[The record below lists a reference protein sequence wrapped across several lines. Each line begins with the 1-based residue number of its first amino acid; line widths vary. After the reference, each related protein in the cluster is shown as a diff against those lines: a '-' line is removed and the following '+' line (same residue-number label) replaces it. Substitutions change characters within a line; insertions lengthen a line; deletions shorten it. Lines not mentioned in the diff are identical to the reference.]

1 MSRKPNLF
9 IIGAMKAGTTS
20 LHNYLSS
27 HPQIFMSSV
36 KEPKYFSSSTIWRGS
51 DKKYRRLFAAATDE
65 LYAGEASTE
74 YSKRTSKSE
83 VAERIYSYSPRARI
97 IYLVRDPLERAIS
110 QYKHMMR
117 NHYEIRRFSEVIT
130 DPYDRTLTNS
140 HYAYQLRPY
149 IDLFESNSIYVD
161 TFESLINSPQLFC
174 RRLFSWLGI
183 DDSFVPPNLGKTY
196 NAGPDS
202 IYVMDATQPFG
213 RFIHKIARTITF
225 RKSLSWLPV
234 EQLETIIP
242 KTPVDFRSGDFAA
255 DIEIAKAAL
264 AKTFVAWIKELE
276 EMTGQDYSDWPSY
289 QIGDR
294 ATVSSKLVAR
304 LRRKLGPLF

>member
-9 IIGAMKAGTTS
+9 IIGAMKAGTTA

-36 KEPKYFSSSTIWRGS
+36 KEPQYFASSTMRSGS
-51 DKKYRRLFAAATDE
+51 EKQYRQLFAAAADE
-65 LYAGEASTE
+65 IYVGESSTG
-74 YSKRTSKSE
+74 YSKMTFRSE
-83 VAERIYSYSPRARI
+83 VAKRIHSYSPRARI

-117 NHYEIRRFSEVIT
+117 DHYEIRPFSEVIT
-130 DPYDRTLTNS
+130 DPHDRILTNS
-140 HYAYQLRPY
+140 HFAYQLRPY
-149 IDLFESNSIYVD
+149 IDLFEANSIYVD
-161 TFESLINSPQLFC
+161 TFESLIKSPQSFC

-196 NAGPDS
+196 NASPDS

-213 RFIHKIARTITF
+213 SFIHKIARTTTF

-234 EQLETIIP
+234 EPLETIAP
-242 KTPVDFRSGDFAA
+242 KTLIDFRSGDFAA
-255 DIEIAKAAL
+255 DVEIAKAAL
-264 AKTFVAWIKELE
+264 ARTFVAWIKELE
-276 EMTGQDYSDWPSY
+276 EITGQDYSDWPSHR
-289 QIGDR
+289 IGDR
-294 ATVSSKLVAR
+294 ATVSSKLAAR
-304 LRRKLGPLF
+304 LRRKLGPMF